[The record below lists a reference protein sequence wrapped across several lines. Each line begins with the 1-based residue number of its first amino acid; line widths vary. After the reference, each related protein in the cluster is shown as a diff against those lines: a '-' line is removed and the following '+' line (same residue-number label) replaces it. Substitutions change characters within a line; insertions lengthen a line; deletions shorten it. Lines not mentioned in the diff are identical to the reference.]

1 MNLDVFRTVSLP
13 QFSFTAML
21 SYSKKKI
28 PYITD
33 PTMYDI
39 AEAGLKGGLN
49 IVAKRI
55 TEIEDHSKEK
65 ILYTD
70 MKSMYVHT
78 MQQPLPSGGYK
89 WVVDATCDRLLEI
102 TQTIDLNQE
111 GALVTIDVVFP
122 AHVHD
127 SLADFPP
134 VFEKKVHTPD
144 QYPMRYTYYNV
155 AQRVPKLTD
164 HLASVHSY
172 TCTMQELLLIVNLG
186 GLVTKTKSILMY
198 KVEPYARGY
207 LVTPT

>member
-1 MNLDVFRTVSLP
+1 MNLDLFRMVSLP

-21 SYSKKKI
+21 AYSKKKI

-33 PTMYDI
+33 PTMYDT
-39 AEAGLKGGLN
+39 AEAGLKGSLN

-70 MKSMYVHT
+70 MKSMYIHT

-89 WVVDATCDRLLEI
+89 WVADATCDRLLEI
-102 TQTIDLNQE
+102 AI
-111 GALVTIDVVFP
+111 GVLVTIDIVFP
-122 AHVHD
+122 AYIHNN
-127 SLADFPP
+127 LADFPP

-155 AQRVPKLTD
+155 PDAFQ
-164 HLASVHSY
+164 S
-172 TCTMQELLLIVNLG
+172 
-186 GLVTKTKSILMY
+186 
-198 KVEPYARGY
+198 
-207 LVTPT
+207 

>member
-1 MNLDVFRTVSLP
+1 
-13 QFSFTAML
+13 ML
-21 SYSKKKI
+21 AYSKKKI

-33 PTMYDI
+33 PTMYGT
-39 AEAGLKGGLN
+39 AEAGLKRGLN

-55 TEIEDHSKEK
+55 TEIEEHSKEK

-78 MQQPLPSGGYK
+78 MQQPLQSGGYK
-89 WVVDATCDRLLEI
+89 WVGDATCDRLLEI
-102 TQTIDLNQE
+102 AQTIDLNQ

-127 SLADFPP
+127 NLADFPP
-134 VFEKKVHTPD
+134 VFEKKVYTPD

-155 AQRVPKLTD
+155 AQRVPKLTA
-164 HLASVHSY
+164 HLAPVHNY

-186 GLVTKTKSILMY
+186 GS
-198 KVEPYARGY
+198 
-207 LVTPT
+207 